1 METIQQTM
9 IELHIWPVVALALLI
24 ALNIVVIIVQKDDF
38 KLKKY
43 LRIQATAW
51 TTLMSMII
59 FTGATIMA
67 FYHLNFTI
75 NIIAMIVASVAM
87 SSLEFRRHLILKR
100 SRSYSECFIDARKKV
115 LRFYL
120 LQEAW
125 MLMIGGFALGHL

>member
-1 METIQQTM
+1 M
-9 IELHIWPVVALALLI
+9 IELHFWPVVALALLI
-24 ALNIVVIIVQKDDF
+24 ALNIVVILVQKDDF

-59 FTGATIMA
+59 FTGITIMA
-67 FYHLNFTI
+67 FYHLSFSI
-75 NIIAMIVASVAM
+75 KILAMIVASIAI

-100 SRSYSECFIDARKKV
+100 SSSYSECFIDARKKV
-115 LRFYL
+115 LRYYI

-125 MLMIGGFALGHL
+125 MLMIGGFSIFTV